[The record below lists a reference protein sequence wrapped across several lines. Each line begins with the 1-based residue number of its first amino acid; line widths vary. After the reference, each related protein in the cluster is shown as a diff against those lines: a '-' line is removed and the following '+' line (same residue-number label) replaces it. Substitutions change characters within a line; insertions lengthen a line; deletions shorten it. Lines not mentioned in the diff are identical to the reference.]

1 MIQFKYLEE
10 YVYIQCMIHS
20 ALCVWKSAL
29 KPKSFAS
36 IPEYLDRVHKC
47 SLFAPCFIPY
57 SFEAGNVYIVDPVDL
72 ALNTWCPLSDDFAFT
87 IDALSNE
94 FSSISDKQTS
104 RLGRWG
110 PVRLAFFTSNANRK
124 ADGPADALEVIE
136 RFSH

>member
-1 MIQFKYLEE
+1 
-10 YVYIQCMIHS
+10 MIHS

-47 SLFAPCFIPY
+47 PLFAPCFMPF
-57 SFEAGNVYIVDPVDL
+57 SLEAGNVYIVDPVDL

-110 PVRLAFFTSNANRK
+110 TVRLAFSHLMLTEK
-124 ADGPADALEVIE
+124 PMALRMPWKLSKGFPTKDFQASIA
-136 RFSH
+136 RL